1 MHNGQF
7 DTLNAIIGFYIGATA
22 QARQGT
28 LRNGAG
34 VLQGIAFTQD
44 EIALLAAFL
53 ISQ

>member
-7 DTLNAIIGFYIGATA
+7 GSLNAIIGFYIGTAA

-34 VLQGIAFTQD
+34 ALQDIAFTQD
-44 EIALLAAFL
+44 NIALLVAFL

>member
-7 DTLNAIIGFYIGATA
+7 DTLTAIIGFYIGAA

-34 VLQGIAFTQD
+34 ALQGIAFTQD
-44 EIALLAAFL
+44 DIALLVAFL

>member
-7 DTLNAIIGFYIGATA
+7 DTLNVFIGFYIEATA
-22 QARQGT
+22 QGRQET

-34 VLQGIAFTQD
+34 ALQGIAFTQD
-44 EIALLAAFL
+44 GIALLVAFL